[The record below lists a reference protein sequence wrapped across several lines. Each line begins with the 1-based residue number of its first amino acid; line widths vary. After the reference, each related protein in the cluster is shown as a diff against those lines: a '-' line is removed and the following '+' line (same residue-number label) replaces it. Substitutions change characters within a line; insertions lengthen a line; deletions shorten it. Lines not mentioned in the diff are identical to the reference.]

1 MIAIVDGLGVV
12 PQRFLV
18 GSWSWDVDGNRVYSD
33 AGVSACFGLTQED
46 GVRGAPLER
55 YLHAIHQDDRDRV
68 KDAIDGTLAGGHDFN
83 AIYRLKPSYD
93 GIRTIQ
99 ALGRCSRVQS
109 TDRPT
114 IYFGH
119 IIDVHHEAN
128 GAVLND
134 DLRSHVTS
142 AISLARTGGR
152 ELMAHLLEMALEE
165 MSLDAKERPD
175 QSWRRH

>member
-12 PQRFLV
+12 PQRLLV
-18 GSWSWDVDGNRVYSD
+18 GSWSWDVSGNRVYAD

-46 GVRGAPLER
+46 GVRGVPVER
-55 YLHAIHQDDRDRV
+55 YLHAIHEDDRDRV
-68 KDAIDGTLAGGHDFN
+68 RHAIDGTLAGRHDYN
-83 AIYRLKPSYD
+83 EIYRLKPSYD
-93 GIRTIQ
+93 GIRTVQ

-119 IIDVHHEAN
+119 IIDVHRETN
-128 GAVLND
+128 GRVVD
-134 DLRSHVTS
+134 DELRRHVIS

-152 ELMAHLLEMALEE
+152 DLMAHLLEMALEE
-165 MSLDAKERPD
+165 MSFDGKERPD
-175 QSWRRH
+175 RSSCRH